1 MTVTTTELTGLR
13 KAAVLLVQLGSEDSA
28 HVLRSLRPSEVEILT
43 AEIARLEGADL
54 HTQDVVLGEFSSMV
68 NAQEYYVQ
76 GGLELAEEM
85 LVKTLGP
92 ERAKDVLSRLS
103 TSLSQTPF
111 SFLRRVDARLLLT
124 YLQDEH
130 PQTISLVLA
139 HMSADQAAI
148 VLSGL
153 PEDMQAD
160 VAHRLAVMD
169 RTSPEIVRQVEG
181 HLERRLANL
190 VQSSDYSSVGGL
202 GPLVGIINSSERST
216 ERLILEGLEER
227 DPELAEEVRAH
238 MFMFEDIVNLDD
250 RAVQAVLRQADT
262 KALALALKGVSSE
275 VRDKITHN
283 MSERAGA
290 SLVEEIEV
298 MGPVRLKQVEEAQ
311 AAIIRLIRTLE
322 ESGDI
327 IVSRGGGGDDLV
339 L

>member
-1 MTVTTTELTGLR
+1 MSLTTMELTGLR

-28 HVLRSLRPSEVEILT
+28 HVLRSLRPSEVEALT
-43 AEIARLEGADL
+43 SEIARLDGADL
-54 HTQDVVLGEFSSMV
+54 PTQDAVLGEFEAMV
-68 NAQEYYVQ
+68 SAQEFYIQ

-92 ERAKDVLSRLS
+92 ERAKEVLSRLS
-103 TSLSQTPF
+103 SSLKQTPF
-111 SFLRRVDARLLLT
+111 EFLRRVDARLLLT

-139 HMSADQAAI
+139 HMSAEQAAV

-153 PEDMQAD
+153 PEGMQAE

-169 RTSPEIVRQVEG
+169 RTSPEIVKQVEG

-216 ERLILEGLEER
+216 ERLILEGLEQR

-238 MFMFEDIVNLDD
+238 MFMFEDIVGLDD

-262 KALALALKGVSSE
+262 KQLALALKGVSPE
-275 VRDKITHN
+275 VRDKITRN

-290 SLVEEIEV
+290 TLVEEIEV

-311 AAIIRLIRTLE
+311 AIVIRLIRSLE

-327 IVSRGGGGDDLV
+327 IISRGGGGDDLV

>member
-1 MTVTTTELTGLR
+1 MTVMTTELTGLR

-28 HVLRSLRPSEVEILT
+28 HVLRSLRPSEVEALT
-43 AEIARLEGADL
+43 AEIARLDGADL
-54 HTQDVVLGEFSSMV
+54 HTQDAVLGEFSSMI

-92 ERAKDVLSRLS
+92 EKAKDVLSRLS

-139 HMSADQAAI
+139 HMSADQAAV

-190 VQSSDYSSVGGL
+190 VQSSDYSTVGGL

-216 ERLILEGLEER
+216 ERLILEGLEQR

-250 RAVQAVLRQADT
+250 RAVQAILRQADT
-262 KALALALKGVSSE
+262 KALALALQGVSPE
-275 VRDKITHN
+275 VRDKITRN

-290 SLVEEIEV
+290 GLVEEIEV

-311 AAIIRLIRTLE
+311 AVVIRLIRTLE